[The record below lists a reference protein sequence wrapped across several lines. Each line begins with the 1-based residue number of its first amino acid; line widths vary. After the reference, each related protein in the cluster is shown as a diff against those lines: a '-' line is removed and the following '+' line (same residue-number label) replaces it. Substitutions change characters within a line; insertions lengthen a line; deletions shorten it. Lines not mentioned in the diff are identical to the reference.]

1 MPASGFSQKKEKK
14 IQFNLLKTLS
24 IQQNSLPHIQM
35 EKGLLYLHDY
45 MVIFISLAIKPKQP
59 LLDFKKSVSSEQAI
73 LLIFWLTTFNL

>member
-1 MPASGFSQKKEKK
+1 
-14 IQFNLLKTLS
+14 
-24 IQQNSLPHIQM
+24 M
-35 EKGLLYLHDY
+35 EKGLLYRHDY